1 MSRGHTTLDADGT
14 DPDTG
19 AAAYWNF
26 GVEEVATED
35 IPAIVTDILEY
46 RSFTDECQKVQIVG
60 HDEGSNYAMIML

>member
-1 MSRGHTTLDADGT
+1 MSDTHETLDPVGT
-14 DPDTG
+14 DPATG

-35 IPAIVTDILEY
+35 IPAMVTEILEY